1 MKIEELCYL
10 WLEGRKYLDNLKTIF
25 NSNCFKFNEV
35 FDFFKKNVDPKEHSF
50 YSAMKTF
57 KKIIFNDDVQNYEA
71 LLSYEMSE
79 LLNSLIRDDKIYKI
93 KNKTMSL
100 QTIVFEFFD
109 TIVEKFQNN
118 PNQNNLMGIVLIH

>member
-1 MKIEELCYL
+1 
-10 WLEGRKYLDNLKTIF
+10 
-25 NSNCFKFNEV
+25 
-35 FDFFKKNVDPKEHSF
+35 
-50 YSAMKTF
+50 MKTF